1 MSGRLTSFIY
11 PALFTAL
18 TIVLGFVSI
27 PVPISPVPISG
38 ITLGVM
44 LTGSVLQAKEA
55 FYSVLTLILLG
66 AVGLPVF
73 SGFVGGIGI
82 LLGPRGGYY
91 FGFLLGA
98 VVIALLRPKDSKF
111 STMLLANIVGGILVV
126 YTIAVPWLGFVTE
139 MNLYQAL
146 LTGAAP
152 FIIGDIIKA
161 VIASIL
167 ALALNKHLKVMRRD
181 S

>member
-1 MSGRLTSFIY
+1 MHNRLVSFIY

-18 TIVLGFVSI
+18 TIVLGFFSI

-38 ITLGVM
+38 ITLGIM
-44 LTGSVLQAKEA
+44 LTGSVLKAKEA

-91 FGFLLGA
+91 LGFLVGA
-98 VVIALLRPKDSKF
+98 VVIACLRPKDNKF
-111 STMLLANIVGGILVV
+111 SLMLLANIIGGILVV
-126 YTIAVPWLGFVTE
+126 YVIAVPWLAFVTD
-139 MNLYQAL
+139 MTLYQAIL
-146 LTGAAP
+146 SGAAP

-161 VIASIL
+161 IISSVL
-167 ALALNKHLKVMRRD
+167 ALALNKHLRQMRQD